1 MDQHEEARFDPQAAR
16 QWLDTLY
23 PGNTPG
29 LIHVS
34 ATGNWTGRAFS
45 DFDQAVAYMQT
56 MDTREGVYLRATT
69 LKAPLAPGK
78 RGSEEDSLALPG
90 LWADIDIAGPGHKHQ
105 LCDAD
110 CTKGH
115 VHITRPLPADEAT
128 GRQIITESGL
138 PTPTVWVHSG
148 GGLYPWWLLEEPVVV
163 DDDNRTGLAELS
175 QAWQDVIGRSAT
187 ALGLHYGTGVGDLAR
202 VLRVPG
208 SINRKEGLARACR
221 LIEDGTDA
229 YTIASLRNGLQA
241 AVQRHPAPVRPPS
254 PASATSSSPRL
265 EVVRGPGEIS
275 PNDDFE
281 ARVGWDDQLLLGG
294 WSITKGFPGSYCEWR
309 RPGKD
314 TEGISATT
322 GFDPGRD
329 RLKVFTDASDF
340 TQGEVYTKPGAYAVL
355 HHGGDHRAA
364 TRELARLG
372 YGTPLPSPA
381 EQQRAAIA
389 ELLPPGSP
397 GLRHLQSV
405 DGSSAL
411 ALDEPRPAE
420 RSGGELPSPNQPL
433 AVARALVARMT
444 TPRTWWRGDFYRHA
458 GTHWDVV
465 EDTSIE
471 NWIYRQTEDATYLW
485 IGAKGESELKA
496 WAPTKRK
503 VSDVAHALGVG
514 ALHREGEA
522 DTALALANGV
532 LQIRDGKRVLLP
544 HTADRFNLFS
554 LPFAYDAQADC
565 PAWMTFLESVL
576 PDDDQAHEFL
586 GEWFGYVLAGRTDH
600 QKMAALIGERRSGKG
615 TIARILTAMM
625 GQENVAGLDLN
636 LLPGNFGLENLIGK
650 SLAISGDVRWH
661 SRHVGDAVP
670 ILLQVIGEDSVTAH
684 RKNRPSWNGRLG
696 TRFMMMSNDTP
707 TFSDRSGALGGRMI
721 YLKFDQS
728 FYGREDVSLTD
739 KLLHELPGVLN
750 WALDGLE
757 RLDGRGRFT
766 EPLSGQAEAEAVRR
780 LSDPIGAFLDDWC
793 QIGPEHSISLD
804 SLFLRYKAWCESEG
818 RTKDTTTK
826 EIFSRDLRPKVPGLV
841 TKRERISG
849 KQSRFLYGVGSEAS
863 SDTFS
868 RGF

>member
-1 MDQHEEARFDPQAAR
+1 MIQAQFDPDAALA
-16 QWLDTLY
+16 WLHTLF
-23 PGNTPG
+23 PEGTPG
-29 LIHVS
+29 LLHVS
-34 ATGNWTGRAFS
+34 ATGNWAGRAFT
-45 DFDQAVAYMQT
+45 DRDQAVDYMAA

-78 RGSEEDSLALPG
+78 RGGEDDSLALPG
-90 LWADIDIAGPGHKHQ
+90 LWADIDIAGPGHKTGEQ
-105 LCDAD
+105 LPPDVDA
-110 CTKGH
+110 
-115 VHITRPLPADEAT
+115 A
-128 GRQIITESGL
+128 RQIIAESGL
-138 PTPTVWVHSG
+138 PTPTLWVHSG
-148 GGLYPWWLLEEPVVV
+148 GGLYPWWLLDQAVEI
-163 DDDNRTGLAELS
+163 DDTSRAGIAELS
-175 QAWQDVIGRSAT
+175 QRWQNLIGRSAQ
-187 ALGLHYGTGVGDLAR
+187 ALGWHYGTGIGDLAR
-202 VLRVPG
+202 VLRIPG
-208 SINRKEGLARACR
+208 TVNRKVGLARPCR
-221 LIEDGTDA
+221 IIDDGPHA
-229 YTIASLRNGLQA
+229 YTLDQLHAGLA
-241 AVQRHPAPVRPPS
+241 GAMQRHPEPVRQPSPPPS
-254 PASATSSSPRL
+254 TVNVAPRL

-281 ARVGWDDQLLLGG
+281 ARVGWDDQLLLGD
-294 WSITKGFPGSYCEWR
+294 WEITKGFPGGYCEWR

-329 RLKVFTDASDF
+329 RLKVFTDA
-340 TQGEVYTKPGAYAVL
+340 TVLQQGEVYTKPGAYAAL
-355 HHGGDHRAA
+355 YHGGDHRAA

-397 GLRHLQSV
+397 GLRTLQAV
-405 DGSSAL
+405 DGTSARQL
-411 ALDEPRPAE
+411 ADPATE
-420 RSGGELPSPNQPL
+420 RAGGELPSPNQPL

-444 TPRTWWRGDFYRHA
+444 TPRTWWRGDFYRHT
-458 GTHWDVV
+458 GTHWNVI
-465 EDTSIE
+465 EDTTIE
-471 NWIYRQTEDATYLW
+471 NWIYRQTEDATFLW
-485 IGAKGESELKA
+485 IGTKGESEVKA
-496 WAPTKRK
+496 WAPSKRK

-514 ALHREGEA
+514 ALHREGEP
-522 DTALALANGV
+522 DKVVALANGV
-532 LQIRDGKRVLLP
+532 LHIAEGRRVLLP
-544 HTADRFNLFS
+544 HTAERFNLFS
-554 LPFAYDAQADC
+554 LPFAYDPDAAC
-565 PAWMTFLESVL
+565 AAWLTFLDSVL
-576 PDDDQAHEFL
+576 PDDEQAHEFL
-586 GEWFGYVLAGRTDH
+586 AEWFGYVLSGRTNH

-615 TIARILTAMM
+615 TIARILTAML

-670 ILLQVIGEDSVTAH
+670 ILLQVIGEDAVTAH
-684 RKNRPSWNGRLG
+684 RKNRSSWNGRLG

-707 TFSDRSGALGGRMI
+707 TFSDRSGALAGRMI

-739 KLLHELPGVLN
+739 KLLAELPGILN

-793 QIGPEHSISLD
+793 QIGPDRSISLD
-804 SLFLRYKAWCESEG
+804 ALYLRYKAWCESEG

-826 EIFSRDLRPKVPGLV
+826 EIFSRDLRPKIPGLV
-841 TKRERISG
+841 TKRERIGG
-849 KQSRFLYGVGSEAS
+849 KQTRHLYGVGSDAS
-863 SDTFS
+863 SEPFG